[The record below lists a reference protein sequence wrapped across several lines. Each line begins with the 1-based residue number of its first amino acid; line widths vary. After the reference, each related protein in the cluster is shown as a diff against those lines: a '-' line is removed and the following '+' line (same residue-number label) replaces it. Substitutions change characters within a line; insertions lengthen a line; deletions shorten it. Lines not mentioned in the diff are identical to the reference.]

1 MKAVN
6 LILLI
11 AGAQAIYIK
20 NIYRDDDEEDTT
32 GGIVDEDLISNIRV
46 DAGDI

>member
-1 MKAVN
+1 MKAVK
-6 LILLI
+6 LLLLI
-11 AGAQAIYIK
+11 AGVSAIHIK
-20 NIYRDDDEEDTT
+20 NIYKDDDEEDTT